1 VCYGNPA
8 KSLEI
13 ARSRMPPEQ
22 WQRFEREF
30 DDFCVVQGLEY
41 NGLVLDWARWAFFQG
56 RQHWLNAMALV
67 LPVTGSGT
75 TDLQGNL
82 GVMVEI
88 STKDVDPEISKMV
101 DKEFWNLIDGNHESA
116 TFTKEQWNS
125 LKTAD
130 QRVADAKYTRLA
142 LAMMDDEQAEQSLE
156 RWMGR
161 GE

>member
-1 VCYGNPA
+1 MMTYGNPA
-8 KSLEI
+8 KSLAL
-13 ARSRMPPEQ
+13 ARERLTPEQ

-56 RQHWLNAMALV
+56 RQHKEAVSAAKVSYDDPLLV
-67 LPVTGSGT
+67 ELFYAAQHSITH
-75 TDLQGNL
+75 
-82 GVMVEI
+82 
-88 STKDVDPEISKMV
+88 
-101 DKEFWNLIDGNHESA
+101 FR
-116 TFTKEQWNS
+116 
-125 LKTAD
+125 LKARDIIYKAQRDRTAN

>member
-1 VCYGNPA
+1 MTYGNPA

-13 ARSRMPPEQ
+13 ARSRLTPEQ
-22 WQRFEREF
+22 WQRFERKF
-30 DDFCVVQGLEY
+30 DDFCVVQGLKY

-56 RQHWLNAMALV
+56 RQ
-67 LPVTGSGT
+67 
-75 TDLQGNL
+75 Q
-82 GVMVEI
+82 VEI
-88 STKDVDPEISKMV
+88 DCVRDVDAPPITIRFAC
-101 DKEFWNLIDGNHESA
+101 DHEFA
-116 TFTKEQWNS
+116 TFTKAQLNS

-142 LAMMDDEQAEQSLE
+142 IAMMDDEQAQQSLE